1 MESLYHRGVLII
13 NTKDKLQKLKD
24 YIHNLDNALIAFSG
38 GVDSTFLAKISYD
51 VLGDRVLAVT
61 ATSPMYPKSELKEA
75 IDIAKKIGIPH
86 LVVEFNDILEIE
98 EFKKNPLNRCYIC
111 KSNLFS
117 KFKAIAKDRGLNYV
131 LEGTNADDVSDFRPG
146 RRVLK
151 ELGIL
156 SPLLECGIKKEEIRI
171 LSKEMNLPT
180 WDKPSYACLASRI
193 PYGEEITYDKLSM
206 IEKAE
211 EGLRDLGFSGFRVRY
226 HGDVARIELPKEQ
239 MDAIFEKSVREEIVK
254 RLKNAGFKYVALDL
268 EGYRTGSLNEP
279 HVRVVKDV
287 Q

>member
-1 MESLYHRGVLII
+1 MRYTIGGVNIEII
-13 NTKDKLQKLKD
+13 KEKLRKLQEYLLK
-24 YIHNLDNALIAFSG
+24 LDNALIAFSG
-38 GVDSTFLAKISYD
+38 GVDSTFLAKVSYD
-51 VLGDRVLAVT
+51 VLGNRVLAVT
-61 ATSPMYPKSELKEA
+61 ATSPMHPKSELKEA
-75 IDIAKKIGIPH
+75 VELAKKIGIPH

-98 EFKKNPLNRCYIC
+98 EFRKNPLNRCYIC

-117 KFKAIAKDRGLNYV
+117 RFKAIAEEKGFKYI

-146 RRVLK
+146 RRALK

-156 SPLLECGIKKEEIRI
+156 SPLLECGIKKVEIRI
-171 LSKEMNLPT
+171 LSKEMGLPT
-180 WDKPSYACLASRI
+180 WGKPSYACLASRI

-206 IEKAE
+206 VEKAE
-211 EGLRDLGFSGFRVRY
+211 EDLRDLGFSGFRVRY

-239 MDAIFEKSVREEIVK
+239 METIFEEGIREEVVK
-254 RLKNAGFKYVALDL
+254 RIKNAGFKYVTMDL

-279 HVRVVKDV
+279 HVKVVKNV

>member
-1 MESLYHRGVLII
+1 M
-13 NTKDKLQKLKD
+13 KLDRILV
-24 YIHNLDNALIAFSG
+24 AFSG
-38 GVDSTFLAKISYD
+38 GVDSTFLAKVSHD
-51 VLGDRVLAVT
+51 VLGDKMLAVT
-61 ATSPMYPKSELKEA
+61 LTTPMHPKSELEESIKLPKE
-75 IDIAKKIGIPH
+75 IGFPH
-86 LVVEFNDILEIE
+86 LAVEFNDILKIE

-111 KSNLFS
+111 KTNLFS
-117 KFKAIAKDRGLNYV
+117 RLKDLAKEKGFKYII
-131 LEGTNADDVSDFRPG
+131 EGTNADDVSDFRPG
-146 RRVLK
+146 RRALK

-206 IEKAE
+206 VEMAE
-211 EGLRDLGFSGFRVRY
+211 ENLRDLGFIGIRVRY

-239 MDAIFEKSVREEIVK
+239 MERIFEEGIREEIVK
-254 RLKNAGFKYVALDL
+254 RIKNAGFKYVALDL

-279 HVRVVKDV
+279 HVKVVKNV
-287 Q
+287 

>member
-1 MESLYHRGVLII
+1 MRYTIGGVNIEII
-13 NTKDKLQKLKD
+13 KEKLRKLQEYLLK
-24 YIHNLDNALIAFSG
+24 LDNALIAFSG
-38 GVDSTFLAKISYD
+38 GVDSTFLAKVSYD
-51 VLGDRVLAVT
+51 VLGNRVLAVT
-61 ATSPMYPKSELKEA
+61 ATSPMHPKSELKEA
-75 IDIAKKIGIPH
+75 VELAKKIGIPH

-98 EFKKNPLNRCYIC
+98 EFRKNPLNRCYIC

-117 KFKAIAKDRGLNYV
+117 RFKAIAEEKGFKYI

-146 RRVLK
+146 RRALK

-171 LSKEMNLPT
+171 LSKEMGLPT
-180 WDKPSYACLASRI
+180 WGKPSYACLASRI

-206 IEKAE
+206 VEKAE
-211 EGLRDLGFSGFRVRY
+211 EDLRDLGFSGFRVRY

-239 MDAIFEKSVREEIVK
+239 METIFEEGIREEVVK
-254 RLKNAGFKYVALDL
+254 RIKNAGFKYVTMDL

-279 HVRVVKDV
+279 HVKVVKNV

>member
-1 MESLYHRGVLII
+1 MRYTIGGVNIEII
-13 NTKDKLQKLKD
+13 KEKLRKLQEYLLK
-24 YIHNLDNALIAFSG
+24 LDNALIAFSG
-38 GVDSTFLAKISYD
+38 GVDSTFLAKVSYD
-51 VLGDRVLAVT
+51 VLGNRVLAVT
-61 ATSPMYPKSELKEA
+61 ATSPMHPKSELKEA
-75 IDIAKKIGIPH
+75 VELAKKIGIPH

-98 EFKKNPLNRCYIC
+98 EFRKNPLNRCYIC

-117 KFKAIAKDRGLNYV
+117 RFKAIAEEKGFKYI

-146 RRVLK
+146 RRALK

-171 LSKEMNLPT
+171 LSKELGLPT
-180 WDKPSYACLASRI
+180 WGKPSYACLASRI

-206 IEKAE
+206 VEKAE
-211 EGLRDLGFSGFRVRY
+211 EDLKDLGFSGFRVRY

-239 MDAIFEKSVREEIVK
+239 METIFEEGIREEVVK
-254 RLKNAGFKYVALDL
+254 RIKNAGFKYVTMDL

-279 HVRVVKDV
+279 HVKVVKNV

>member
-1 MESLYHRGVLII
+1 MRYTIGGVNIEII
-13 NTKDKLQKLKD
+13 KEKLRKLQEYLLK
-24 YIHNLDNALIAFSG
+24 LDNALIAFSG
-38 GVDSTFLAKISYD
+38 GVDSTFLAKVSYD
-51 VLGDRVLAVT
+51 VLGNRVLAVT
-61 ATSPMYPKSELKEA
+61 ATSPMHPKSELKEA
-75 IDIAKKIGIPH
+75 VELAKKIGIPH

-98 EFKKNPLNRCYIC
+98 EFRKNPLNRCYIC

-117 KFKAIAKDRGLNYV
+117 RFKAIAEEKGFKYI

-146 RRVLK
+146 RRALK

-171 LSKEMNLPT
+171 LSKELGLPT
-180 WDKPSYACLASRI
+180 WGKPSYACLASRI

-206 IEKAE
+206 VEKAE
-211 EGLRDLGFSGFRVRY
+211 EDLRDLGFSGFRVRY

-239 MDAIFEKSVREEIVK
+239 METIFEEGIREEVVK
-254 RLKNAGFKYVALDL
+254 RIKNAGFKYVTMDL

-279 HVRVVKDV
+279 HVKVVKNV

>member
-1 MESLYHRGVLII
+1 MRYTIGGVNIEII
-13 NTKDKLQKLKD
+13 KEKLRKLQEYLLK
-24 YIHNLDNALIAFSG
+24 LDNALIAFSG
-38 GVDSTFLAKISYD
+38 GVDSTFLAKVSYD
-51 VLGDRVLAVT
+51 VLGNRVLAVT
-61 ATSPMYPKSELKEA
+61 ATSPMHPKSELKEA
-75 IDIAKKIGIPH
+75 VELAKKIGIPH

-98 EFKKNPLNRCYIC
+98 EFRKNPLNRCYIC

-117 KFKAIAKDRGLNYV
+117 RFKAIAEEKGFKYI

-146 RRVLK
+146 RRALK

-171 LSKEMNLPT
+171 LSKEMGLPT
-180 WDKPSYACLASRI
+180 WGKPSYACLASRI

-206 IEKAE
+206 VEKAE
-211 EGLRDLGFSGFRVRY
+211 EDLKDLGFSGFRVRY

-239 MDAIFEKSVREEIVK
+239 METIFEEGIREEVVK
-254 RLKNAGFKYVALDL
+254 RIKNAGFKYVTMDL

-279 HVRVVKDV
+279 HVKVVKNV

>member
-1 MESLYHRGVLII
+1 MEIEEKLR
-13 NTKDKLQKLKD
+13 KLQEYLSR
-24 YIHNLDNALIAFSG
+24 LDNALIAFSG
-38 GVDSTFLAKISYD
+38 GVDSTFLAKVSYD
-51 VLGDRVLAVT
+51 VLGNRVLAVT
-61 ATSPMYPKSELKEA
+61 ATSPMHPKSELKEA
-75 IDIAKKIGIPH
+75 VELAKKIGLPH

-117 KFKAIAKDRGLNYV
+117 KFKAIAEEKGFKYI

-146 RRVLK
+146 RRALK

-171 LSKEMNLPT
+171 LSKEMGLPT
-180 WDKPSYACLASRI
+180 WWKPSYACLASRI
-193 PYGEEITYDKLSM
+193 PYGEKITYDKLSM
-206 IEKAE
+206 VEKAE
-211 EGLRDLGFSGFRVRY
+211 EDLKDLGFSGFRVRY

-239 MDAIFEKSVREEIVK
+239 IETIFEEGIRKEVVK
-254 RLKNAGFKYVALDL
+254 RIKEAGFKYVALDL

-279 HVRVVKDV
+279 HLKVVKNV
-287 Q
+287 

>member
-1 MESLYHRGVLII
+1 MRYTIGGVNIEII
-13 NTKDKLQKLKD
+13 KEKLRKLQEYLLK
-24 YIHNLDNALIAFSG
+24 LDNALIAFSG
-38 GVDSTFLAKISYD
+38 GVDSTFLAKVSYD
-51 VLGDRVLAVT
+51 VLGNRVLAVT
-61 ATSPMYPKSELKEA
+61 ATSPMHPKSELKEA
-75 IDIAKKIGIPH
+75 VELAKKIGIPH

-98 EFKKNPLNRCYIC
+98 EFRKNPLNRCYIC

-117 KFKAIAKDRGLNYV
+117 RFKAIAEEKGFKYI

-146 RRVLK
+146 RRALK
-151 ELGIL
+151 ELEIL

-171 LSKEMNLPT
+171 LSKEMGLPT
-180 WDKPSYACLASRI
+180 WGKPSYACLASRI

-206 IEKAE
+206 VEKAE
-211 EGLRDLGFSGFRVRY
+211 EDLRDLGFSGFRVRY

-239 MDAIFEKSVREEIVK
+239 METIFEEGIREEVVK
-254 RLKNAGFKYVALDL
+254 RIKNAGFKYVTMDL

-279 HVRVVKDV
+279 HVKVVKNV

>member
-1 MESLYHRGVLII
+1 MEIEE
-13 NTKDKLQKLKD
+13 KLRELQRYLSR
-24 YIHNLDNALIAFSG
+24 LDNALIAFSG
-38 GVDSTFLAKISYD
+38 GVDSTFLAKVSYD
-51 VLGDRVLAVT
+51 VLGNRVLAVT
-61 ATSPMYPKSELKEA
+61 ATSPMHPKSELEEA
-75 IDIAKKIGIPH
+75 TKLAKKIGLPH

-117 KFKAIAKDRGLNYV
+117 RFKAVAEEKGFKYI

-146 RRVLK
+146 RRALK

-171 LSKEMNLPT
+171 LSKKMGLPT
-180 WDKPSYACLASRI
+180 WSKPSYACLASRI

-206 IEKAE
+206 VEKAE
-211 EGLRDLGFSGFRVRY
+211 EDLRDLGFSGFRVRY
-226 HGDVARIELPKEQ
+226 HGDIGRIELPKEQ
-239 MDAIFEKSVREEIVK
+239 MKRIFEEGIRKEVVK
-254 RLKNAGFKYVALDL
+254 RIKDAGFKYVALDL

-279 HVRVVKDV
+279 HVKVVKNV
-287 Q
+287 